1 MINTQYID
9 RLKIYT
15 LSPGCLTHHSPAAGE
30 LHIARLAVQI
40 SLRAGGW
47 GDLQAPDSPVNH
59 RLTATVRWPVNERN
73 SKRLTSHLAY
83 QLQSE
88 SLRETLT

>member
-1 MINTQYID
+1 M
-9 RLKIYT
+9 
-15 LSPGCLTHHSPAAGE
+15 THHSPAAGE
-30 LHIARLAVQI
+30 LHIARAVQI
-40 SLRAGGW
+40 SLHAGRW

-73 SKRLTSHLAY
+73 YKRLTSHLAY